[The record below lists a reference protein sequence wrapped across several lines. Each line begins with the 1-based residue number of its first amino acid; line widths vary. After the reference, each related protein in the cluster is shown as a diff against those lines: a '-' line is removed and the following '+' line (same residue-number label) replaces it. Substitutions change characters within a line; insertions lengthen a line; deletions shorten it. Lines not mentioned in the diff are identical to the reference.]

1 MSLIVFL
8 GMFIYSIMIFK
19 ETVEEMFT
27 VTSSVIKR
35 DLFFDNTTLTLIKEN
50 FDIAYMASGINNKTI
65 MNNIQDYISIYF

>member
-1 MSLIVFL
+1 
-8 GMFIYSIMIFK
+8 MFIYSIMIFK

-35 DLFFDNTTLTLIKEN
+35 DLFFDNTTLTLTKEN